1 MNDFIQQLDTFKDRF
16 AKEAPFRILDAYQDA
31 ATSTAIYPDRG
42 NIAGL
47 AYCALGLNGEAGEVA
62 ERVKKALRDDEGIVS
77 TASRD
82 AMCMELGDVLW
93 YVANIAQEL
102 GLSLSDVARENLKKL
117 ARRRAEGKLR
127 GSGSDR

>member
-16 AKEAPFRILDAYQDA
+16 AQEAPYRILNAYQDA
-31 ATSTAIYPDRG
+31 ATATAIYPDRG

-62 ERVKKALRDDEGIVS
+62 ERVKKALRDDRGVVS
-77 TASRD
+77 TPSRD
-82 AMCMELGDVLW
+82 AMCLELGDCLW
-93 YVANIAQEL
+93 YIANIAQEL

-127 GSGSDR
+127 GSGSER